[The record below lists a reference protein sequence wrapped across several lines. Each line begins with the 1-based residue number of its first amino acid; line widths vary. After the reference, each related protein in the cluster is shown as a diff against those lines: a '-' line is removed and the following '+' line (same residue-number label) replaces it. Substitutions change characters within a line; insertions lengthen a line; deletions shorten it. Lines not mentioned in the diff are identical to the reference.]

1 MRHNTTGHLVHDM
14 ERLGEHLSIGRWL
27 PTAGSWGTTL
37 ALVYGERHPQRVLS
51 PSAPH
56 GDRNST
62 GSTAASAGSSPR
74 NGNGSETGPEPIG
87 TTISIRRGES

>member
-1 MRHNTTGHLVHDM
+1 MRFGRRGRGVSQLRVVPCLKGAGTRRKGKITRVFVTGAT
-14 ERLGEHLSIGRWL
+14 G
-27 PTAGSWGTTL
+27 
-37 ALVYGERHPQRVLS
+37 
-51 PSAPH
+51 APH

-62 GSTAASAGSSPR
+62 GSTAASACSSPR